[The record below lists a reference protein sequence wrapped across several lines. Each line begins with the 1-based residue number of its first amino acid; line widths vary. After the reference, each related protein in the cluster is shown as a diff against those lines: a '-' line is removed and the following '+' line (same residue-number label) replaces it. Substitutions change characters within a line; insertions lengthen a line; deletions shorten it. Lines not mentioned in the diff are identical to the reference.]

1 MDFEEVQ
8 KHKTADDLWV
18 VLGDTVYDLTDFK
31 NEHPGGAGYIVD
43 EAGTD
48 ATAAF
53 EEAHPLDIIERTITG
68 DALDAAIKGKIDKK
82 TLPKVDASAVKKG
95 HAPVPVLEGKP
106 PLEAII
112 NIFDFEKVAQCEM
125 LGSGKKEGW
134 DYYSSGGDDE
144 LTLRENHNAFH
155 RIWLKPRVMVNVK
168 DVDISSTILGHPTAM
183 PVYLSAVAMCG
194 LGHPDGELAWVRAAA
209 AEKVCFMLP
218 SLASTP
224 FKEMTGARIEGQT
237 LFFQLYVNPN
247 REVAKKMVQ
256 QAEAQ
261 GVSTMFITCDA
272 PQLGN
277 REKDKRNKATKS
289 AAAQSAHAGAGAK
302 VRSQG
307 VSKALTS
314 FIDPALC
321 WDDLAWFRS
330 ITSMK
335 IVLKGIQTKED
346 ALLAAEH
353 GVDGI
358 VCSNHGGRQLD
369 SARSGVEVLA
379 EVMPALREA
388 GLDGKLDVFVDGGV
402 RRGTDVFKCL
412 ALGAKAVGLGRPP
425 LYAMAA
431 YGQEGIEHMLRLL
444 RSELEMTMRL
454 TGCKT
459 LADIKRSMVITD
471 NLKDHIA
478 AVPVDTLYKSVY
490 IPPGLPSSYGA
501 HSAPAA
507 APVAVPAA
515 TASAAAPAAAAAEPE
530 LLEVFIRLLVQML
543 VNVAKTVMAPTVAQT
558 LTRSSVLLLCFLVVH
573 MLGNLAVFAGADA
586 FNGYGDMLAKNPALF
601 AVECYLGLAFALHAI
616 GGLYLTLRFKKH
628 RSLATGKLFYSSLL
642 VILFVVLHLQSFRF
656 GAVYYTT
663 VAGEKVRDLFRLEKE
678 FFADPKQVA
687 FYVVAMGALGYH
699 LNVGWPKAV
708 RKMGLPKNYV
718 PAADALGRGLIW
730 PLMIGFASTPVY
742 VFWLTMQEAA
752 GGGHNEL

>member
-1 MDFEEVQ
+1 MDFKEVQ

-18 VLGDTVYDLTDFK
+18 VLGDTVYDLTAFK

-48 ATAAF
+48 ATEAF
-53 EEAHPLDIIERTITG
+53 EEAHPLDIIDRTITG
-68 DALDAAIKGKIDKK
+68 DALTAATKGKIDKA
-82 TLPKVDASAVKKG
+82 TLPAGGGGTKKKA
-95 HAPVPVLEGKP
+95 HAPVPVLVGKP

-168 DVDISSTILGHPTAM
+168 DVDVSSTILGHPTAL

-194 LGHPDGELAWVRAAA
+194 LGHPDGELAWVRAAGA
-209 AEKVCFMLP
+209 AGVCFMLP

-224 FKEMTGARIEGQT
+224 FKDMTGARIEGQT

-247 REVAKKMVQ
+247 RDVAKKMVQ
-256 QAEAQ
+256 QAEAE

-289 AAAQSAHAGAGAK
+289 AAAQTAHQGADAK
-302 VRSQG
+302 TRSQG

-335 IVLKGIQTKED
+335 IVLKGIQTAED
-346 ALLAAEH
+346 AVLAAEH

-425 LYAMAA
+425 LYAMAG
-431 YGQEGIEHMLRLL
+431 YGQEGIEHMLMLL
-444 RSELEMTMRL
+444 RAELEMTMRL

-459 LADIKRSMVITD
+459 LADIRRSMVITD

-478 AVPVDTLYKSVY
+478 VVPVDNLYKSVY
-490 IPPGLPSSYGA
+490 IPPGLPSTYGQ
-501 HSAPAA
+501 
-507 APVAVPAA
+507 APVPPPPPSAVG
-515 TASAAAPAAAAAEPE
+515 AAPAAAAAAAAAGEPE

-543 VNVAKTVMAPTVAQT
+543 VNVCKTVLAPTVAQT
-558 LTRSSVLLLCFLVVH
+558 LTRSSVLLLLFLAVH
-573 MLGNLAVFAGADA
+573 MLGNLTVFIGPDA
-586 FNGYGDMLAKNPALF
+586 FNGYGDALAKNPALF
-601 AVECYLGLAFALHAI
+601 AVECYLGLAFALHAVA
-616 GGLYLTLRFKKH
+616 GVYLTLRFNKAK
-628 RSLATGKLFYSSLL
+628 SLATGKLFYSSLL
-642 VILFVVLHLQSFRF
+642 VVAFLVLHLKSFRF
-656 GAVYYTT
+656 GAVYYTK
-663 VAGEKVRDLFRLEKE
+663 VAGEQVRDLFRLEKE
-678 FFADPKQVA
+678 VFADPLQVA
-687 FYVVAMGALGYH
+687 FYALSMGALGYH
-699 LNVGWPKAV
+699 LSLGWPKAV
-708 RKMGLPKNYV
+708 RKMGLPKNFV
-718 PAADALGRGLIW
+718 APADALGRALIW
-730 PLMIGFASTPVY
+730 PLMVGFASTPVY
-742 VFWLTMQEAA
+742 VLWLTKQAGAA
-752 GGGHNEL
+752 GGHGEL